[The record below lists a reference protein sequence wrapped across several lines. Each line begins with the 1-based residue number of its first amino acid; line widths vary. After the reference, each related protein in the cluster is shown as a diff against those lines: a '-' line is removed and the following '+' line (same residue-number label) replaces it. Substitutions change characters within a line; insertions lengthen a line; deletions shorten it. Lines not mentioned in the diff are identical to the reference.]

1 MKNIFKKFFGMTY
14 EIDSKVFRK
23 ALASYPYLEEANG
36 SDYLHSITKVW
47 ATKKGNETTVH
58 IRTHRPGILIGKAGI
73 QIGKIKEHME
83 FLYKSDVKIDI
94 IEDQMFWHVY
104 S

>member
-1 MKNIFKKFFGMTY
+1 MKNTLKKWLGMTY
-14 EIDSKVFRK
+14 EIDNKVFRK

-47 ATKKGNETTVH
+47 ATKKGSKTTVH

-73 QIGKIKEHME
+73 QIGKIREYMKY
-83 FLYKSDVKIDI
+83 LYNSDVQVDI
-94 IEDQMFWHVY
+94 IEEQMFWRVY
-104 S
+104 